1 MSQEP
6 GRRLVGNQDTGP
18 LRVRASA
25 HTRGAY
31 NVVNQLES
39 EDAMFEK
46 PFIGTPPD
54 YSDPK
59 NWLVLPDEATLP
71 ADVIYLYPTA

>member
-1 MSQEP
+1 
-6 GRRLVGNQDTGP
+6 
-18 LRVRASA
+18 
-25 HTRGAY
+25 
-31 NVVNQLES
+31 
-39 EDAMFEK
+39 MFEK

-59 NWLVLPDEATLP
+59 NWLVLLDEATLP